1 MWSGPELQWW
11 FLGPF
16 HGGNESWVL
25 TSLHLWPLNWN
36 CCWQNL
42 FVYLYF
48 QCTGICPE
56 LPKKYWTFLCWK
68 FGRGDG
74 ISSSSAA
81 LFPVGI
87 EGTGTVRLR
96 NRERGEPRLDLTCWK
111 WPSDCSWLS
120 DVAPRRVCGPAGS
133 GGVPAAAAAWQWA
146 AFSEAACRCE
156 KSTNT
161 TSGIWTDVK
170 LHR

>member
-1 MWSGPELQWW
+1 MKWPRTPVVVSWPFPWRKWELSTD
-11 FLGPF
+11 FPAFVTSELKLLLAEFICVFVFPMYRDL
-16 HGGNESWVL
+16 SW
-25 TSLHLWPLNWN
+25 TA
-36 CCWQNL
+36 
-42 FVYLYF
+42 
-48 QCTGICPE
+48 
-56 LPKKYWTFLCWK
+56 KKYWTFLCWK